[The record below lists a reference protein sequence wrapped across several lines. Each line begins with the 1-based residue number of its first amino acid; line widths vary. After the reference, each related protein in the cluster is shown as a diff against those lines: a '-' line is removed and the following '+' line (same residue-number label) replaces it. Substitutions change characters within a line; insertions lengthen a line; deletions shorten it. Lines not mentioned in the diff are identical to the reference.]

1 MRDYFLVSKIY
12 NLDTYI
18 RNFYIRD
25 GQIIIN
31 YANHKS
37 TAIQYTKENLE
48 KVLEIIK
55 LQIYAYAQYKNQK
68 FFNNP
73 GIQKAGLTTIYS
85 ILIDG
90 AVIGSGLLAFPVA
103 MPLGALLTSYFLY
116 ENYCEEDLELNNYFL
131 QNEEK
136 IAKIF
141 TEKYKNKLIDLSPKA
156 REHFNKKI
164 HNLPSDIEQY
174 IDVNDLSFISAGD
187 IKTIEKKKK

>member
-1 MRDYFLVSKIY
+1 MRDYFLVSNIY

-18 RNFYIRD
+18 RNFHIKD

-31 YANHKS
+31 YANHKPI
-37 TAIQYTKENLE
+37 AIQYTKENL
-48 KVLEIIK
+48 KRVLEKIK
-55 LQIYAYAQYKNQK
+55 LQIYAYAQYV
-68 FFNNP
+68 NNKMYYEP
-73 GIQKAGLTTIYS
+73 GLKKAALSTIGS

-116 ENYCEEDLELNNYFL
+116 ENYCEEDLELNNNFL
-131 QNEEK
+131 QNEED
-136 IAKIF
+136 IAKRF

-174 IDVNDLSFISAGD
+174 IDVNDLSFITAGD
-187 IKTIEKKKK
+187 IKTIVNLTK